1 MKRLFRKTDFI
12 RRAAIMLLLLATSTT
27 SWAQHSPTISV
38 EACEGKRGSL
48 YVKGWCEDQDSPGTP
63 LTVEVFIL
71 DAQQNHVQGS
81 PIRLTANSKRFGEDN
96 QWHYNGFDNYIP
108 ITVAATYKVA
118 IYANDHTGDANTM
131 WNGYL
136 VQVAVQAPYTVTFNA
151 NGGSSAPAQQM
162 KHHGVD
168 LTLSS
173 TVPTNP
179 GYNFL
184 RWTTASNGGGTAYS
198 PGATYTANADA
209 TLYAQ
214 WGASYISGKGTATDP
229 YLINSAEHWNLFAS
243 NVNNGNTYSGKF
255 FKLGADITV
264 STMAGTYDTPFSG
277 TFIGNGHT
285 MNIAINGTGTGGG
298 HPNIAVAPFRYVN
311 GATFKD
317 IYLTGTVTRND
328 YPEDSN
334 VSLGGL
340 IGIVWQYRSATITGC
355 RSSVNVG
362 YSFSWDRA
370 DFITGN
376 EGGFIGW
383 NDGDVTFTDCLYD
396 GVLSGRP
403 KHLGGFV
410 GWHRWGNM
418 TINNCL
424 VNGTK
429 NITGSGTFRDF
440 FCGIEN
446 STSPSFNNCYRTE
459 RCDIAYEYT
468 GILAYMSQGTKTTDT
483 GETLRAM
490 LGNSWVVNKNGVVVP
505 GKALTISATANNNT
519 TISNNAGI
527 KFVILTLNG
536 LTLYRNGTWNTI
548 VLPFALNNFT
558 GTPLEGATVK
568 TLESTNYSD
577 GMLTMTFTNVSS
589 IEAGKPYI
597 VKWNSGSDIVNPVF
611 YDVVISKN
619 TSNSTTTYAN
629 FIGSYAP
636 FNNNSLLLDANN
648 PNGGAI
654 HGALS
659 ISTPSA
665 PASYTFGGWYTDSEL
680 QTAATTIPFATDGN
694 VTLYAKWT
702 LITYTVRFHQN
713 YGSNDVYYDQ
723 TFTYDV
729 AQELSANTFSRPG
742 YTFVG
747 WSTTPNGTAVYSD
760 NEMVSNL
767 ANTQNAV
774 VNLYAIW
781 TLNYTISYNLDG
793 GSVATPNPTSYTVQ
807 SDAITLVNPT
817 REGYTFAGWTGT
829 DLNEPT
835 TNVTIANG
843 STGDRSYTATWVP
856 NYTITYDLAGGT
868 ASNPTDYCVLSDAIT
883 LNNPIRTG
891 HTFAGWTGTDLDGPT
906 MSVTIP
912 HGSEGDRSYTATWIL
927 DAYTVTYDLDGGS
940 VATPNP
946 ASYTYLDEDIT
957 LVNPTREGYYFVG
970 WTGTD
975 LTEPTQ
981 NVTIPANSLGNR
993 SYTAVWTLIY
1003 TISYDGLEEGSFPTE
1018 HPTTYTELS
1027 ETFTLVNPVRELY
1040 DFAGW
1045 TGTGLTQPTMTVTIP
1060 KGSTGNRTYTATWI
1074 LKESI
1079 FISYN
1084 TETCEFE
1091 THGPNNSIRF
1101 ESTNTT
1107 TIGTDNQVTWY
1118 FVKDAG
1124 VTASER
1130 LTVRGTVNL
1139 ILADGAS
1146 LRASKGITVHSGNTL
1161 NIYGQAGG
1169 TGSLTSNAAG
1179 GNYAGIGTEANNTG
1193 VKVLGTINI
1202 HGGTITAKGY
1212 DWSAGVGGGVGCG
1225 GGSIA
1230 IYGGTISA
1238 TASSYGEP
1246 EAIGKGSSGASV
1258 AKTLADGLCVC
1269 VGNNTAPV
1277 SYADRIGSLSNKV
1290 VKVKP
1295 CAEHNWDGGQCTY
1308 CGAYQHHQIIYDGN
1322 GYTDG
1327 DVPEVATFN
1336 VEGIIVATGTVAE
1349 AGTME
1354 RTGYTFTGW
1363 NTETDGSGTAYA
1375 PGETITLRSDLTL
1388 YAQWSPIQ
1396 YTITYILDGGYEP
1409 TIPNPVSYTIESE
1422 DITLNNPT
1430 RVDIDEVNGT
1440 TTNYLFMGWTGT
1452 DLDEATKTVFI
1463 PHGSIGDRTYT
1474 ATWDVSDIPFEGIE
1488 IDHDCEENEVGRFY
1502 IKMPSPGYENS
1513 RWDEELGEEVLFI
1526 NGAEETP
1533 KIVNIPEWFTSAFKV
1548 YDDGGKEGNYS
1559 QNYSDSHITTLILNA
1574 PEGKAFSVSGD
1585 IYISTSYGDWVKI
1598 YDGATESD
1606 PTLAVFEDNREE
1618 DDRIPF
1624 ITTGNSIRFDLYCD
1638 NSNTQGGLD
1647 LTVSVVDAPI
1657 VLNLVENSLTPNGAT
1672 VEWTGPS
1679 ESYTLQYAEGDPFI
1693 VLFSEGFEDG
1703 SLPEGWTTSS
1713 DSYWDVGFGTG
1724 HEDYTDAATG
1734 NYNATCYYGG
1744 NSEDN
1749 YLITPVMDLS
1759 GVASATLTFNYRNV
1773 DWGSDLN
1780 KLHVYYS
1787 VDGGS
1792 WTELYSN
1799 DTKVRSWTLVTVPL
1813 QGLAANYQ
1821 IGFKCE
1827 TMDSYGMGIDDVKV
1841 FTDNP
1846 SLVWTT
1852 VENAASPYT
1861 FDNLDFETT
1870 YSVRVI
1876 GTQPDRISNILSF
1889 TTLERCPVPTN
1900 LEIVENSLTACG
1912 ATVNWK
1918 GFSDNYN
1925 IKLGEV
1931 NYRDLSQA
1939 EFTTT
1944 TDDYPWTVVKN
1955 NQSGSLCAKSTNE
1968 GVDGSVS
1975 DMVLE
1980 VTLATDET
1988 LTFSAKVSSEDGWD
2002 KAYFSIDGDN
2012 KINGISGDGDWIDY
2026 SYLLTAGDHTLRW
2039 SYKKDGSGEYY
2050 DDCFYVDD
2058 IRITNGST
2066 EVGNYTS
2073 DTNSYTLTGLSAG
2086 TTYKVQVQ
2094 ADGGTDGN
2102 SDWSS
2107 PIMFTTSYDL
2117 ILANAADNSDAI
2129 SMAATNGGEFNVTLA
2144 GRTLWKDGDWNT
2156 LCLPFDIA
2164 SFDGTPLEEA
2174 IVKTLTSSS
2183 FADGTLTLTF
2193 SENLN
2198 AIEAGKPY
2206 LVKWTNGEN
2215 NIVNPV
2221 FTNVT
2226 ISNATPNVST
2236 KCVDFIGTYKSV
2248 TYADEDRSVLFMG
2261 GGSNLYYP
2269 DGTSTI
2275 TINACR
2281 AYFTLNDIT
2290 AGGGGEVKGFVL
2302 NFGEEDD
2309 ADGISSLTPNP
2320 SPRRGEEWY
2329 DLAGRKMVN
2338 GKLSNGKMPKGI
2350 YIRDGKKILY

>member
-1 MKRLFRKTDFI
+1 MERIFRKTEFI
-12 RRAAIMLLLLATSTT
+12 HRAAIMLLLLATSTT

-927 DAYTVTYDLDGGS
+927 DAYTITYDLDGGS

-981 NVTIPANSLGNR
+981 NVTIPTNSLGNR

-1045 TGTGLTQPTMTVTIP
+1045 SGTGLSAPTMTVTIA
-1060 KGSTGNRTYTATWI
+1060 KGSTGNRSYHATWS
-1074 LKESI
+1074 LKEGQYV
-1079 FISYN
+1079 SYN
-1084 TETCEFE
+1084 PETGEYEAHAVSSPPHF
-1091 THGPNNSIRF
+1091 T
-1101 ESTNTT
+1101 TTDAT
-1107 TIGTDNQVTWY
+1107 TIGTAGKVTWY
-1118 FVKDAG
+1118 LVKDAG
-1124 VTASER
+1124 VTASNR
-1130 LTVRGTVNL
+1130 LTVNGTVNM

-1146 LRASKGITVHSGNTL
+1146 LSVPKGITVHSGNTL

-1169 TGSLTSNAAG
+1169 TGSLNATVYSDNNAA
-1179 GNYAGIGTEANNTG
+1179 IGTENNYNTG
-1193 VKVLGTINI
+1193 NKTLGTITI
-1202 HGGTITAKGY
+1202 HGGNITATNSTS
-1212 DWSAGVGGGVGCG
+1212 WSAGIGGGVGGG

-1230 IYGGTISA
+1230 IYGGTVNA
-1238 TASSYGEP
+1238 TASSIPDYGLQ
-1246 EAIGKGSSGASV
+1246 EAIGCGSSGASV
-1258 AKTLADGLCVC
+1258 AKTLADGLCVY
-1269 VGNNTAPV
+1269 VGNSTTPV
-1277 SYADRIGSLSNKV
+1277 NYANRIGSLSNKV

-1295 CAEHNWDGGQCTY
+1295 CAEHNWDGSQCTY
-1308 CGAYQHHQIIYDGN
+1308 CGAYQHHQIFYDGN

-1354 RTGYTFTGW
+1354 RTGYTFAGW

-1502 IKMPSPGYENS
+1502 IKMPSPGYVDS
-1513 RWDEELGEEVLFI
+1513 CWDEELGEEVLFI

-1548 YDDGGKEGNYS
+1548 YDDGGKDESAQSNPS
-1559 QNYSDSHITTLILNA
+1559 ESHITTLILNA
-1574 PEGKAFSVSGD
+1574 PVGKAFSVQGALD
-1585 IYISTSYGDWVKI
+1585 IGTRYYDTDWLKI
-1598 YDGATESD
+1598 YDGTGTDNEIHCATDGEID
-1606 PTLAVFEDNREE
+1606 PFVTSS
-1618 DDRIPF
+1618 
-1624 ITTGNSIRFDLYCD
+1624 NSIRFDLHIEDGQYP
-1638 NSNTQGGLD
+1638 SIMD
-1647 LTVSVVDAPI
+1647 LTVSVIDAPT
-1657 VLNLVENSLTPNGAT
+1657 VVKLVENSLTPNGVT

-1679 ESYTLQYAEGDPFI
+1679 ESYILEIAEG
-1693 VLFSEGFEDG
+1693 
-1703 SLPEGWTTSS
+1703 
-1713 DSYWDVGFGTG
+1713 
-1724 HEDYTDAATG
+1724 
-1734 NYNATCYYGG
+1734 
-1744 NSEDN
+1744 
-1749 YLITPVMDLS
+1749 TP
-1759 GVASATLTFNYRNV
+1759 
-1773 DWGSDLN
+1773 
-1780 KLHVYYS
+1780 
-1787 VDGGS
+1787 DGGES
-1792 WTELYSN
+1792 
-1799 DTKVRSWTLVTVPL
+1799 
-1813 QGLAANYQ
+1813 A
-1821 IGFKCE
+1821 
-1827 TMDSYGMGIDDVKV
+1827 
-1841 FTDNP
+1841 
-1846 SLVWTT
+1846 LVWTA
-1852 VENAASPYT
+1852 VDNANSPYT

-1918 GFSDNYN
+1918 GFSDNYK

-1931 NYRDLSQA
+1931 NYLDLSQA

-1968 GVDGSVS
+1968 GVDGSES
-1975 DMVLE
+1975 EMVLE

-1988 LTFSAKVSSEDGWD
+1988 LTFSAKVSSESGWD
-2002 KAYFSIDGDN
+2002 KAYFYIDKDV
-2012 KINGISGDGDWIDY
+2012 KIDGISGNGDWIDY
-2026 SYLLTAGDHTLRW
+2026 SYPLTAGTYTLRW
-2039 SYKKDGSGEYY
+2039 YYAKDSSTDSY

-2094 ADGGTDGN
+2094 ADGGTDGT
-2102 SDWSS
+2102 SQWSS

-2129 SMAATNGGEFNVTLA
+2129 SMAATNGSEFNVTLA
-2144 GRTLWKDGDWNT
+2144 DRTLYKDGDWNT
-2156 LCLPFDIA
+2156 LCLPFNLGDPQA
-2164 SFDGTPLEEA
+2164 EEGHYFDGTLLEGA
-2174 IVKTLTSSS
+2174 TVKTLKSTDFS
-2183 FADGTLTLTF
+2183 DGTLTMNF
-2193 SENLN
+2193 VDVQEI
-2198 AIEAGKPY
+2198 AAGTPF
-2206 LVKWTNGEN
+2206 LVKWTSGEN
-2215 NIVNPV
+2215 EVNPV
-2221 FTNVT
+2221 FTGVT
-2226 ISNATPNVST
+2226 ITNNANSIETDYVN
-2236 KCVDFIGTYKSV
+2236 FIGTYAPV
-2248 TYADEDRSVLFMG
+2248 TYAEENRSVLFMG

-2269 DGTSTI
+2269 DGASPV

-2281 AYFTLNDIT
+2281 AYFTLKGIT
-2290 AGGGGEVKGFVL
+2290 AGDPASGGEVKGFVL

-2309 ADGISSLTPNP
+2309 ADAISSLTP
-2320 SPRRGEEWY
+2320 GEDEIVNGKSSNSKWY
-2329 DLAGRKMVN
+2329 DLAGRKRVN
-2338 GKLSNGKMPKGI
+2338 GKLSNGKLPKGI